1 MHFEPGTEKRVKK
14 VDFHSANKVCHLAR
28 QNIPPPPTV
37 VWLVIPAF
45 FLLFFFD
52 TPFDSSTCL
61 SSRDRHY
68 FWMSSTGLFHNKWWQ
83 EIITFKKWKWMELP
97 LLYIFCCGG
106 HFSMRKCIVFRD
118 KFDVLCPQ
126 RAKRCNVLGS
136 AVLLI
141 SLHSEIKK
149 HICEHY
155 VTWTNI
161 EFWQRSGISW
171 HSLFILF

>member
-1 MHFEPGTEKRVKK
+1 MVTGPPYHFQKMK
-14 VDFHSANKVCHLAR
+14 VNE
-28 QNIPPPPTV
+28 T
-37 VWLVIPAF
+37 AF
-45 FLLFFFD
+45 I
-52 TPFDSSTCL
+52 C
-61 SSRDRHY
+61 
-68 FWMSSTGLFHNKWWQ
+68 
-83 EIITFKKWKWMELP
+83 
-97 LLYIFCCGG
+97 IFCCGG

-161 EFWQRSGISW
+161 EFWQWSGIYW
-171 HSLFILF
+171 HSLFNFFKMKTTLFLYNSGNQHSADLSFHVMCYRCCLQLSQLLHMLFGWTTWHLPFDTTTCNASCF